1 MSDAVALAQ
10 SYAATEAVKT
20 RQALQ
25 IEMMKQQ
32 AGSEAAVLDLLQ
44 QGAEQQK
51 AMLPAGQGGNVDIS
65 A

>member
-1 MSDAVALAQ
+1 MTDAVALAQ

-20 RQALQ
+20 QQALQ

-32 AGSEAAVLDLLQ
+32 AGSDAAVVDLLQ

-51 AMLPAGQGGNVDIS
+51 AMLPVGQGGTVDIT